1 MEPPSTPAS
10 PFHPGQPGPLGTG
23 GGPSRTRPLLI
34 GCGAVLVLLGIA
46 AVVLVVKMPD
56 LVEWVFHR
64 LEQQVLAQLPPDVT
78 PEERARL
85 DRAFDAAA
93 EAIGTNKA
101 DPNKAQALNT
111 QLLEYGR
118 PGRRLTRQDVLE
130 LITALEETAGI
141 RPASPGA
148 PPSP

>member
-10 PFHPGQPGPLGTG
+10 PFQPGSPRTG

-34 GCGAVLVLLGIA
+34 GCGALLVLLGIA

-56 LVEWVFHR
+56 LVQWVFHR
-64 LEQQVLAQLPPDVT
+64 LEQQVMAQLPPDLT
-78 PEERARL
+78 PEERERL

-93 EAIGTNKA
+93 EAIGQNKA

-111 QLLEYGR
+111 QLMEFGR
-118 PGRRLTRQDVLE
+118 PGRRISREDALKLLQ
-130 LITALEETAGI
+130 ALEDTAGI
-141 RPASPGA
+141 QPGSP
-148 PPSP
+148 